1 MKKSMAKKE
10 AIRKE
15 SKTFVVVAKT
25 QMPAIIVIVFVIKES
40 KRNGHNNDSN
50 SLSLTVI
57 IQSLHL
63 N

>member
-1 MKKSMAKKE
+1 MKQSMAKKE

-15 SKTFVVVAKT
+15 SKTFVAVAKT

-40 KRNGHNNDSN
+40 KRNGHNNNSN

-57 IQSLHL
+57 IKSLHL